1 MRLLPW
7 QHEWKMKSRRDVRP
21 TIDDGREKTGER
33 KYGSDILGI
42 CEVKVRKT
50 QTNNI

>member
-7 QHEWKMKSRRDVRP
+7 QHEWKMNSRRDVRP
-21 TIDDGREKTGER
+21 TIYDGREETGER

-42 CEVKVRKT
+42 CEGEKV
-50 QTNNI
+50 TNKHYNI